1 MTDTK
6 HLVKL
11 IADVK
16 LQNELK
22 LLTQSSQICQFCQ
35 NKAEDEKLERVPK
48 LKGIKESF
56 KPCQWFTTNVYTFSE
71 MAWCGSHFCNT
82 TISRVLFQQV

>member
-11 IADVK
+11 LADVK

-48 LKGIKESF
+48 LKGLKKVSNLASGLLQM
-56 KPCQWFTTNVYTFSE
+56 CT
-71 MAWCGSHFCNT
+71 
-82 TISRVLFQQV
+82 LFLK